1 VNGVRFSDIASAAMA
16 AAVAIGLVLV
26 FIPDGTA
33 SAPPLPADTSSLR
46 LPPAEQGPPTALF
59 IGDSYTAGRGPRE
72 LSPSCLAASRLG
84 WLCHLSAVPG
94 TGYVSGGPS
103 NRFTVDEYRGESTSF
118 SERIPLLAHQFDPDI
133 VVLDGGRNDEFPP
146 RANVLAAM
154 VATIAD
160 ARRAWPEAEIV
171 FERPRYLAHPD
182 DDLGFD
188 DAFVNRLTRDPA
200 ANGVSVI
207 DPIRSFVDGDTSRL
221 LSDDGIH
228 PNRQGEL
235 DLAAAI
241 TASLNDQRFTADA

>member
-1 VNGVRFSDIASAAMA
+1 VNGVRFSDIASAATA

-26 FIPDGTA
+26 FVPDGTPA
-33 SAPPLPADTSSLR
+33 AALQPADAPGLR
-46 LPPAEQGPPTALF
+46 VPPVEQGPPTALF

-133 VVLDGGRNDEFPP
+133 VVLDGGRNDQFPP
-146 RANVLAAM
+146 RASVLAAM
-154 VATIAD
+154 VAAIAD

-171 FERPRYLAHPD
+171 FERPRYLSRPN

-188 DAFVNRLTRDPA
+188 ESFTNRMLRDPA
-200 ANGVSVI
+200 ARGVAII
-207 DPIRSFVDGDTSRL
+207 DPIRAFAGRDTSRL

-241 TASLNDQRFTADA
+241 TASLVDQRFAADA

>member
-1 VNGVRFSDIASAAMA
+1 MNGVRFADIASAAAA

-33 SAPPLPADTSSLR
+33 SAPPQPADTPSLR
-46 LPPAEQGPPTALF
+46 IPPAEQGPPTALF

-103 NRFTVDEYRGESTSF
+103 NRFTVDEYLGESTSF
-118 SERIPLLAHQFDPDI
+118 SERIPSLATQFDPDI
-133 VVLDGGRNDEFPP
+133 VVLDGGRNDQFPP
-146 RANVLAAM
+146 RANVLSAM

-171 FERPRYLAHPD
+171 FERPRFLSRPN

-188 DAFVNRLTRDPA
+188 ESFTNRLLRDPA
-200 ANGVSVI
+200 ARGVSVV
-207 DPIRSFVDGDTSRL
+207 DPIRAFGGRDTSSL

-235 DLAAAI
+235 DLAAEI
-241 TASLNDQRFTADA
+241 TASLVDQRFAADA

>member
-1 VNGVRFSDIASAAMA
+1 V
-16 AAVAIGLVLV
+16 
-26 FIPDGTA
+26 
-33 SAPPLPADTSSLR
+33 
-46 LPPAEQGPPTALF
+46 
-59 IGDSYTAGRGPRE
+59 
-72 LSPSCLAASRLG
+72 AASRLG

-118 SERIPLLAHQFDPDI
+118 SERIPLLVNQFDPDI
-133 VVLDGGRNDEFPP
+133 VVLDGGRNDQFPP

-154 VATIAD
+154 VAVISD

-171 FERPRYLAHPD
+171 FERPRFLSRPN

-188 DAFVNRLTRDPA
+188 ESFTNRLLRDPEA
-200 ANGVSVI
+200 HGVSVI
-207 DPIRSFVDGDTSRL
+207 DPIRAFVGRDTSRL

-228 PNRQGEL
+228 PNSQGEL

-241 TASLNDQRFTADA
+241 TASLVDQRFAADA

>member
-1 VNGVRFSDIASAAMA
+1 VNGVRFADIASAATA

-26 FIPDGTA
+26 LIPDGTA
-33 SAPPLPADTSSLR
+33 SAPPQPADTPSLR
-46 LPPAEQGPPTALF
+46 VPPAEQGPPTALF

-118 SERIPLLAHQFDPDI
+118 SERIPSLANQFDPDI
-133 VVLDGGRNDEFPP
+133 VVLDGGRNDQFPP

-171 FERPRYLAHPD
+171 FERPRFLSRPN

-188 DAFVNRLTRDPA
+188 ESFTNRLLRDPA
-200 ANGVSVI
+200 ARGVSVI
-207 DPIRSFVDGDTSRL
+207 DPIQAFGGRDTSRL

-235 DLAAAI
+235 DLAAEI
-241 TASLNDQRFTADA
+241 TASLVDQRFAADA

>member
-1 VNGVRFSDIASAAMA
+1 MNGVRFSDIASVATA
-16 AAVAIGLVLV
+16 AAVAIALVLV

-33 SAPPLPADTSSLR
+33 SAPPRPIDAPSLR

-103 NRFTVDEYRGESTSF
+103 NRFTVDEYRGDSTSF
-118 SERIPLLAHQFDPDI
+118 AERIPLLAKQFDPDV
-133 VVLDGGRNDEFPP
+133 VVLDGGRNDQFPP

-154 VATIAD
+154 VATIGE

-171 FERPRYLAHPD
+171 FERPRFLSRPD

-188 DAFVNRLTRDPA
+188 DSFTNRLLRDPA
-200 ANGVSVI
+200 ARGVSVI
-207 DPIRSFVDGDTSRL
+207 DPILAFDGRDTSSL
-221 LSDDGIH
+221 LTDDGVH

-235 DLAAAI
+235 DLAAQI
-241 TASLNDQRFTADA
+241 TASLVDQRFTANA

>member
-1 VNGVRFSDIASAAMA
+1 MNGVRLSDIASAATA
-16 AAVAIGLVLV
+16 AAVAIGLVLALT
-26 FIPDGTA
+26 PDKTP
-33 SAPPLPADTSSLR
+33 SAPPQPADTLSLR
-46 LPPAEQGPPTALF
+46 LPQAEHEPPTALF
-59 IGDSYTAGRGPRE
+59 IGDSYTAGPGPRE

-103 NRFTVDEYRGESTSF
+103 NRFTVDDYRGESTSF
-118 SERIPLLAHQFDPDI
+118 SERIPLLANQFDPDI
-133 VVLDGGRNDEFPP
+133 VILDGGRNDQFPP

-171 FERPRYLAHPD
+171 FERPRFLSRPN

-188 DAFVNRLTRDPA
+188 ESFTNRLLRDPDA
-200 ANGVSVI
+200 RGVSVI
-207 DPIRSFVDGDTSRL
+207 DPIRAIDGRDTSNL

-241 TASLNDQRFTADA
+241 TASLVDQRFAADA